1 MVDKLRGVSE
11 RFLVTGGSRL
21 VGEVAVGGAKNSVL
35 KLMAAALLA
44 EGTTTITNC
53 PDILDVPLMA
63 EVLRGLGCDVVISDA
78 APGDRSVVAITTPS
92 EPKYHADFPA
102 VTQFRA
108 SVCVLG
114 PLMAR
119 CKRAVVALPGGD
131 AIGSRPLDMHQAGL
145 RLLGATSEI
154 EHGCVVAR
162 AEELRGA
169 RIRLDFPSVG
179 ATENILMAAVLAEG
193 ETVIDN
199 AAREPDIVDLCN
211 MLVQMGARI
220 SGAGTSVLTI
230 QGVEQLHPTEHRVI
244 GDRIVAATWGIAA
257 AMTQGDVRV
266 TGVNPKH
273 LALVLDKLRSAGA
286 RISFEVDGFRVIQP
300 ERPRAVNFSTLPF
313 PGFPTDLQPMAIGLA
328 AIADGTS
335 MITEN
340 IFEARFRFVE
350 EMIRLGADART
361 DGHHAVV
368 RGIPRLSSA
377 PVWSSDIRAG
387 AGLVLAGL
395 VADGVTE
402 VHDVFHIDRGYPNFV
417 EQLQALGGGVERVGV
432 ARTDRERVGENAL

>member
-1 MVDKLRGVSE
+1 M
-11 RFLVTGGSRL
+11 
-21 VGEVAVGGAKNSVL
+21 
-35 KLMAAALLA
+35 
-44 EGTTTITNC
+44 
-53 PDILDVPLMA
+53 
-63 EVLRGLGCDVVISDA
+63 
-78 APGDRSVVAITTPS
+78 
-92 EPKYHADFPA
+92 
-102 VTQFRA
+102 
-108 SVCVLG
+108 
-114 PLMAR
+114 
-119 CKRAVVALPGGD
+119 
-131 AIGSRPLDMHQAGL
+131 
-145 RLLGATSEI
+145 
-154 EHGCVVAR
+154 
-162 AEELRGA
+162 
-169 RIRLDFPSVG
+169 
-179 ATENILMAAVLAEG
+179 
-193 ETVIDN
+193 IDN

-211 MLVQMGARI
+211 MLVQMGARV

-230 QGVEQLHPTEHRVI
+230 QGVERLRPTDHRVI

-257 AMTQGDVRV
+257 SMTMGDVRV
-266 TGVNPKH
+266 TGINPKH
-273 LALVLDKLRSAGA
+273 LSLVLDKLRSAGA
-286 RISFEVDGFRVIQP
+286 RISFDVDGFRVVQP

-328 AIADGTS
+328 AISDGTS

-395 VADGVTE
+395 VADGTTE

-417 EQLQALGGGVERVGV
+417 EQLQALGGLVERVG
-432 ARTDRERVGENAL
+432 APD

>member
-1 MVDKLRGVSE
+1 MSE
-11 RFLVTGGSRL
+11 RFLVTGGNRL
-21 VGEVAVGGAKNSVL
+21 TGEVSVGGAKNSVL

-63 EVLRGLGCDVVISDA
+63 EVLRGLGCEVVLD
-78 APGDRSVVAITTPS
+78 GDEARITTPA

-114 PLMAR
+114 PLVAR
-119 CKRAVVALPGGD
+119 CRRAVVALPGGD
-131 AIGSRPLDMHQAGL
+131 AIGSRPLDMHQSGL
-145 RLLGATSEI
+145 ELLGARSEI
-154 EHGCVVAR
+154 QHGCVVAE
-162 AEELRGA
+162 ADDLHGA
-169 RIRLDFPSVG
+169 TIRLAFPSVG
-179 ATENILMAAVLAEG
+179 ATENILMAAVLAKG

-199 AAREPDIVDLCN
+199 AAREPEIVDLCN
-211 MLVQMGARI
+211 MLRRMGAQI
-220 SGAGTSVLTI
+220 EGAGSTTLTI
-230 QGVEQLHPTEHRVI
+230 RGVKTMQPTTHRVI
-244 GDRIVAATWGIAA
+244 GDRIVAATWGMAA
-257 AMTQGDVRV
+257 AMTRGDVRV
-266 TGVNPKH
+266 RGVNPKH
-273 LALVLDKLRSAGA
+273 LSLVLDKLRSAG
-286 RISFEVDGFRVIQP
+286 SQVTMEPDGFRIVQ
-300 ERPRAVNFSTLPF
+300 EGRPTAVNYATLPY

-328 AIADGTS
+328 AVADGTS

-340 IFEARFRFVE
+340 VFEARFRFVE

-402 VHDVFHIDRGYPNFV
+402 VHDVFHIDRGYPRFV
-417 EQLQALGGGVERVGV
+417 ENLTDLGGAIERVSAPVV
-432 ARTDRERVGENAL
+432 AR

>member
-1 MVDKLRGVSE
+1 ME
-11 RFLVTGGSRL
+11 RFLVTGGKRL
-21 VGEVAVGGAKNSVL
+21 VGEVTVGGAKNSVL

-53 PDILDVPLMA
+53 PDILDVPLMGD
-63 EVLRGLGCDVVISDA
+63 VLRGLGCDVAIDGGTVC
-78 APGDRSVVAITTPS
+78 ITTPA

-154 EHGCVVAR
+154 EHGCVVAK
-162 AEELRGA
+162 ADELQGA

-211 MLVQMGARI
+211 MLVRMGARI

-230 QGVEQLHPTEHRVI
+230 QGVERLAPTTHRVI

-257 AMTQGDVRV
+257 AMTLGDIRV

-273 LALVLDKLRSAGA
+273 LSLVLDKLRSAGA
-286 RISFEVDGFRVIQP
+286 RISFEQDGFRVVQA

-328 AIADGTS
+328 SIADGTS

-395 VADGVTE
+395 VADGTTE

-417 EQLQALGGGVERVGV
+417 EQLQALGGDVTRVG
-432 ARTDRERVGENAL
+432 AAD